1 MKRILLRL
9 ILPLILVLFP
19 NLTFAQWMILS
30 DTTWSGTILV
40 DREVTIKPGKVLTV
54 AAGSVLKMSKGAS
67 IHASGGGGVRL
78 MGTNVSPV
86 QVLPVIAGEQ
96 WGKIEVRD
104 TGSAVEYHFAELY
117 GGQTKI
123 WNGATADLQDADRLF
138 TRCAV
143 CLYGSLSCFE
153 LLRDQPCSKPFH
165 RRRLSL

>member
-1 MKRILLRL
+1 
-9 ILPLILVLFP
+9 
-19 NLTFAQWMILS
+19 MIFS

-40 DREVTIKPGKVLTV
+40 DREVTINPGKVLTV
-54 AAGSVLKMSKGAS
+54 AAGSVPKMSKGAS

-123 WNGATADLQDADRLF
+123 WNGATADLQDSVISTIITRRCADRLF
-138 TRCAV
+138 HSMRS
-143 CLYGSLSCFE
+143 LSIWSLSCFE
-153 LLRDQPCSKPFH
+153 LLRDQPCSKPFPP
-165 RRRLSL
+165 

>member
-123 WNGATADLQDADRLF
+123 WNGATADLQDSYFHDYHQGDAPIVFSLDAQF
-138 TRCAV
+138 VYMGRCHV
-143 CLYGSLSCFE
+143 SNYYEINLV
-153 LLRDQPCSKPFH
+153 
-165 RRRLSL
+165 